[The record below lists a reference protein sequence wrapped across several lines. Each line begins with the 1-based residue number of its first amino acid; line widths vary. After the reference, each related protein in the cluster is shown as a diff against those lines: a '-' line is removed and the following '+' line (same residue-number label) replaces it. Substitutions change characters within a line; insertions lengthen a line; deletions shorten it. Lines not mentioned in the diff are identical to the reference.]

1 MDINMDNMDEF
12 NKTSKTLTV
21 SDEFVDIYKHF
32 NVYNQIEQIERL
44 DPHER
49 YLLILLCLDK
59 HNNEDLIARTN
70 FLPFKK
76 EAMEIY
82 DLQDDKP
89 TTNTYLN
96 RLIELTGDENISTE
110 VLVTKDGSKL
120 PEPLTL
126 EEVRDVKI
134 DKITEK

>member
-1 MDINMDNMDEF
+1 MENEKMD
-12 NKTSKTLTV
+12 TKTLKV

-32 NVYNQIEQIERL
+32 NVYDQVENIKKLSQQ
-44 DPHER
+44 ER

-59 HNNEDLIARTN
+59 HNNEDPIVKSN
-70 FLPFKK
+70 FLPFRK
-76 EAMEIY
+76 EGMEIY

-89 TTNTYLN
+89 AANVYLSE
-96 RLIELTGDENISTE
+96 LIELTGDENISTD
-110 VLVTKDGSKL
+110 VLRMKDGSKL
-120 PEPLTL
+120 PEPLSK